1 MAAILAD
8 RLLRPR
14 AGFPAAGFLSTP
26 RASRRDPIG
35 LSGRFKRIWSLTCE
49 ALLFFWML
57 SVVVFSLLVAA
68 GALGLLG

>member
-1 MAAILAD
+1 MAAILTN

-26 RASRRDPIG
+26 RARRRDPID

-49 ALLFFWML
+49 GLLFFWML
-57 SVVVFSLLVAA
+57 GVVVFSLLVAA
-68 GALGLLG
+68 GAMGLLG